1 MKKSIY
7 NKLKDF
13 LRSEGFEISSEQ
25 GIPDTAMYCTQ
36 WDIKNSVRVQFNV
49 NFIMRPPQ
57 KLLKNKKL

>member
-25 GIPDTAMYCTQ
+25 GIPDTVMYCTQ
-36 WDIKNSVRVQFNV
+36 WDIKNGVRVQFNV
-49 NFIMRPPQ
+49 NFTMRPPQ
-57 KLLKNKKL
+57 KLLKKL